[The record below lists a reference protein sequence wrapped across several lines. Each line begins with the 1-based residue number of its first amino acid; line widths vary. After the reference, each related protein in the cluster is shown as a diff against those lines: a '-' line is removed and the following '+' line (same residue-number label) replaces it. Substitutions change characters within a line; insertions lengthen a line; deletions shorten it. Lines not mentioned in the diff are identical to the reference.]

1 MIYRNGVFLR
11 KKKTGGVIN
20 NFPFWLKKGKKGSLG
35 LFRQLERRPNL
46 NWFNI
51 HITSRCVQQKK
62 ILGWQVQKNCGL
74 VHIILKLLNT
84 CYHMEEGRGVENLG
98 EEGGGVAQEVEEERS
113 ELGVIKCWE
122 VGEKREIMKQ
132 CLTFCNVMKKG

>member
-1 MIYRNGVFLR
+1 
-11 KKKTGGVIN
+11 
-20 NFPFWLKKGKKGSLG
+20 
-35 LFRQLERRPNL
+35 
-46 NWFNI
+46 
-51 HITSRCVQQKK
+51 
-62 ILGWQVQKNCGL
+62 
-74 VHIILKLLNT
+74 
-84 CYHMEEGRGVENLG
+84 MEEGRGVENLG